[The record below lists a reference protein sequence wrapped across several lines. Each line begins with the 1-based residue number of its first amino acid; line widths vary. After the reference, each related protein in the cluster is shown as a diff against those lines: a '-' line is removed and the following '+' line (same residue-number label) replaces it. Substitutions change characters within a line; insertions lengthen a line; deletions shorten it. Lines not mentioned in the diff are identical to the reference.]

1 MPRILFEKKGNAVW
15 ISHLDLMRLFQR
27 AFKRAGLPL
36 THTQGFNPRPS
47 VSIALPLS
55 VGVESNCEL
64 LDFELEGDKIANR
77 IVRGKLND
85 YLIPGIRVI
94 KVYDNMQKIK
104 HLALLDTIVTMEYDN
119 GVPVDAVEKIREL
132 FSKEEVLA
140 EKKTKTNGIQD
151 QNIIPMIHSLDVQQ
165 PDEHTILLVARVC
178 CQNPTLNP
186 MQLHGA
192 VVRHLPELTPDFVK
206 NERIELYD
214 IDGNV
219 FR

>member
-64 LDFELEGDKIANR
+64 LDFELEGDKVANR

-85 YLIPGIRVI
+85 YLVPGIRVI

-104 HLALLDTIVTMEYDN
+104 HLALLDTVVTMEYDN
-119 GVPVDAVEKIREL
+119 GVPDGAVAQILEL
-132 FSKEEVLA
+132 FSREEVLV

-151 QNIIPMIHSLDVQQ
+151 QNIIPMIKQLEVEQSD
-165 PDEHTILLVARVC
+165 DKTILLKARIC

-192 VVRHLPELTPDFVK
+192 VVRYLPELTPDFAK
-206 NERIELYD
+206 NERIEIFD
-214 IDGNV
+214 ADGNV